1 MLGLLAQVDQTL
13 AARVAQ
19 GLGLPVPKK
28 LDGPLNMSVPADG
41 DVKRFQPKPVPRA
54 VGASPALSM
63 ANTVKNSIRTRKIAI
78 LAADG
83 VDGSALSGI
92 QKALKAAGAQAKIIA
107 PRLGTLKTTQGHDVK
122 IDWSFLTAGSVLFDA
137 VFVPGGDKS
146 LKTLTAEPR
155 AVEFVAEAYKH
166 CKAIGTTGKGMALLQ
181 AAGVSTNDREPTRKV
196 RKPSGP
202 EGVVIG
208 KDADM
213 NGVAGKFIH
222 AVAQHRHWGRERQE

>member
-1 MLGLLAQVDQTL
+1 MLGMLAQVDKTL
-13 AARVAQ
+13 AGRVAE

-41 DVKRFQPKPVPRA
+41 DVKQFQPKPLPRA
-54 VGASPALSM
+54 VGTSPALSM

-83 VDGSALSGI
+83 VDGGALSGI
-92 QKALKAAGAQAKIIA
+92 QKALKAAGAQSKIIT
-107 PRLGTLKTTQGHDVK
+107 PRLGTLKTAQGHDVN

-146 LKTLTAEPR
+146 REALTAEPR

-166 CKAIGTTGKGMALLQ
+166 CKAIGATGEGMALLQ
-181 AAGVSTNDREPTRKV
+181 AAGISTNGREPTRKG
-196 RKPSGP
+196 RQPSAP
-202 EGVVIG
+202 EGVVTG

-213 NGVAGKFIH
+213 NGVAGEFIQ
-222 AVAQHRHWGRERQE
+222 AVAQHRHWGRERRE